1 MTMKTPVNIRMPD
14 DMKRALEKMAES
26 EFRSINSV
34 ILQYLDEQLKSKGI
48 NWRKEDSEETEET

>member
-1 MTMKTPVNIRMPD
+1 
-14 DMKRALEKMAES
+14 MKRALEKMAES
-26 EFRSINSV
+26 EFRSMNSV